1 MTFVRLLPRLA
12 LGTALTLA
20 AAFVSPTHAGTA
32 TDHLRAFDQTT
43 YSGAFEAVVDL
54 YNAPHKNGKIDPPAR
69 YRAHVLFERPDRF
82 RLVLRP
88 GEKNEFRAVSEA
100 GIVRWRDLY
109 TGFSGKQ
116 EIQNIVDPLAIALLG
131 TAGELLKN
139 TRVDELPLPKG
150 GDVIGASFSPIA
162 GPGEFIR
169 GFAWFSPDG
178 RPIAFEFVK
187 QDEARVFVTVSS
199 FAQNVQTKPSDFEL

>member
-1 MTFVRLLPRLA
+1 MTFVRSFSRLA
-12 LGTALTLA
+12 LGVALTLA

-32 TDHLRAFDQTT
+32 TDHLQTFDQTT
-43 YSGAFEAVVDL
+43 YSGAFDAVVDL
-54 YNAPHKNGKIDPPAR
+54 YNAPNTNGKIDPPTR

-88 GEKNEFRAVSEA
+88 GENNEFRAVSEA
-100 GIVRWRDLY
+100 GIVRWRDLS
-109 TGFSGKQ
+109 TGLSGKQ
-116 EIQNIVDPLAIALLG
+116 DIQNIVDPLAIALLG
-131 TAGELLKN
+131 SAGELLKR
-139 TRVDELPLPKG
+139 TQVDELPLPKG
-150 GDVIGASFSPIA
+150 SDVKGASFTPVA

-199 FAQNVQTKPSDFEL
+199 FAQNVATKPSDFQL